1 MIKLKLSLTLFL
13 GITLLIL
20 ILPTFLYSQKVNNIT
35 SSRKIYGI
43 IQDSVGSGVLGAVVS
58 LYSTNDTIKTLTDND
73 GIFNFS
79 NIRSSVFT
87 LKVEALGFVP
97 KVFNGKYNENQTE
110 ITLTPIILNTSFQ
123 ILETVIVNGT
133 PTIIYKTDTIEYR
146 AKDYVIRAGDK
157 IDELLKKMEGVN
169 VEKDGTVV
177 INGQK
182 VEKSK
187 LNGREIY
194 GGSVATTV
202 QNLPAEIV
210 DKIQF
215 IDDYGTLASRT
226 GNKDG
231 AAQKTLNIT
240 TKIEKSIGNILGFNL
255 AAGTQEQVEGGSNYS
270 RINKNET
277 LTANLRGLNALA
289 GIAGSNY
296 KNGQLNSAKF
306 ELPNELISGGNN
318 FSIIPRI
325 GLNTQFG
332 SKVNFNFN
340 YSLNA
345 FKKNNF
351 LNSNGQTISNLGIS
365 DNLSSRNFD
374 LNQIENTSYFNLEYN
389 IDSLN
394 FLAIYPQINTVS
406 FNNKGLNSNSLSG
419 LINQNQNFGNA
430 IDNKSINFKT
440 TAIYQRLWANKK
452 SKNLTTELFVNFN
465 NFNNDLNQNL
475 KIDYFDN
482 NMMVGDSISNVSIL
496 DNYQL
501 KHYRTK
507 ISFNQPFLKSS
518 YLVLTQTLN
527 FKNFNNT
534 KNTLGSNTNT
544 LERIDSLSNL
554 LNYNFYQSTSGLT
567 YNFNQFND
575 KLNGYLGVNL
585 FYSKFYPSNSNQS
598 LNFTKPILNLL
609 PNLKLNYSFSQTQQ
623 ASLNFFSGITE
634 PTLQQLQPIGD
645 LTTPQNV
652 VLGNPS
658 LSFGKSSYTNFTYSN
673 YIISNKINMSFNI
686 NSVINQNAVGTNI
699 LQVQDN
705 FGSLRN
711 QIIYTNVKDNA
722 NNIFNFNIAKQF
734 NDRKYSL
741 EFKSRLNQ
749 NKLIQLSNGL
759 ENRSNTL
766 NLSQNLIGKINL
778 NDKLEI
784 NPSLSID
791 NSFTSYS
798 LLEGQ
803 TIKQQILS
811 LNLNSVYYY
820 KTNQSISYSLSQGFV
835 SGVDNNQNNKPLI
848 LNAMYKRKFKK
859 GNGEL
864 SFSVYDAFK
873 QNNFIVRNFSS
884 EGFKEV
890 LTNTNSRYFMIGFVY
905 NLQKWNSVKSKTGEP
920 IKRRGDGSFLN

>member
-1 MIKLKLSLTLFL
+1 MIVHKSLFIIFICIAFSKFSFGQSVIKSLDKPLKTKSIYGIVQDSLNESIVNASLTL
-13 GITLLIL
+13 
-20 ILPTFLYSQKVNNIT
+20 
-35 SSRKIYGI
+35 
-43 IQDSVGSGVLGAVVS
+43 
-58 LYSTNDTIKTLTDND
+58 YSTKDTIKTITDSD
-73 GIFNFS
+73 GIFNFK
-79 NIRSSVFT
+79 NVKSSVFT
-87 LKVEALGFVP
+87 IKVEALGFVT
-97 KVFNGKYNENQTE
+97 KVFNGKYNESQTE

-123 ILETVIVNGT
+123 ILQTVIVNGT

-157 IDELLKKMEGVN
+157 IDELLKKMEGVD
-169 VEKDGTVV
+169 VDKDGMVV
-177 INGQK
+177 INGQEVK
-182 VEKSK
+182 KSK

-194 GGSVATTV
+194 GSSVATTV
-202 QNLPAEIV
+202 KNLPAEIV

-231 AAQKTLNIT
+231 ASQKTLNIT
-240 TKIEKSIGNILGFNL
+240 TKIEKSIGNVLGFNL
-255 AAGTQEQVEGGSNYS
+255 AAGIQEQVEGGSNYS

-277 LTANLRGLNALA
+277 LTVNVRGLNSPA

-306 ELPNELISGGNN
+306 ELPSELISGGNN
-318 FSIIPRI
+318 FSIVPRV

-332 SKVNFNFN
+332 SKISFNFS
-340 YSLNA
+340 YALNA
-345 FKKNNF
+345 FRKNNF
-351 LNSNGQTISNLGIS
+351 LNTNGQTISNLGIIE
-365 DNLSSRNFD
+365 DLSNIDIRLD
-374 LNQIENTSYFNLEYN
+374 QIENVSDFILEYN

-394 FLAIYPQINTVS
+394 LLSIYPQINTVS
-406 FNNKGLNSNSLSG
+406 FSKNGLNNNSLSG
-419 LINQNQNFGNA
+419 LINQNQNFSNA
-430 IDNKSINFKT
+430 TDNKSVNFKT
-440 TAIYQRLWANKK
+440 TLAYQHLWAKNK
-452 SKNLTTELFVNFN
+452 SKNLATELFVNYN
-465 NFNNDLNQNL
+465 NFNNNLNQGLTINYL
-475 KIDYFDN
+475 EN
-482 NMMVGDSISNVSIL
+482 NIVIGDSITNVNIL
-496 DNYQL
+496 NGYQL

-507 ISFNQPFLKSS
+507 VSFNQPLLKSR
-518 YLVLTQTLN
+518 YLTLSQSLN
-527 FKNFNNT
+527 FKNFGNT
-534 KNTLGSNTNT
+534 KNTLRGGNANDLS
-544 LERIDSLSNL
+544 RIDSLSNI
-554 LNYNFYQSTSGLT
+554 LNYDFYQSISGLT
-567 YNFNQFND
+567 YNFKQYNNR
-575 KLNGYLGVNL
+575 LNGYFGVNF
-585 FYSKFYPSNSNQS
+585 FYSKFYNNNSNQS
-598 LNFTKPILNLL
+598 LNFTKPKLNLL
-609 PNLKLNYSFSQTQQ
+609 PTLKFNYSLSQTQQ
-623 ASLNFFSGITE
+623 ASLSFFGSITE

-645 LTTPQNV
+645 ISTPQSI

-658 LSFGKSSYTNFTYSN
+658 LSFGKSLYTYFTYNN
-673 YIISNKINMSFNI
+673 YLMYSKINMSFNI
-686 NSVINQNAVGTNI
+686 NSIINQNAIGTNI

-711 QIIYTNVKDNA
+711 QIIYTNVKDNTY
-722 NNIFNFNIAKQF
+722 NVLNFNIAKQF

-766 NLSQNLIGKINL
+766 NLSQNLIGKINP

-811 LNLNSVYYY
+811 LNLDGIYYY

-835 SGVDNNQNNKPLI
+835 SGIDNNQNNKPLI
-848 LNAMYKRKFKK
+848 INAMYKHKFKK

-864 SFSVYDAFK
+864 SFSVYDALK
-873 QNNFIVRNFSS
+873 QNNFVVRNFSA
-884 EGFKEV
+884 EGFKEI

-920 IKRRGDGSFLN
+920 IKRKGDGSFLN

>member
-1 MIKLKLSLTLFL
+1 MIKSRSTLLL
-13 GITLLIL
+13 GITFIIL
-20 ILPTFLYSQKVNNIT
+20 TLPKFLFSQNVSNT
-35 SSRKIYGI
+35 SSKKNIYGI
-43 IQDSVGSGVLGAVVS
+43 VQDSVGSGVLGAVVS
-58 LYSTNDTIKTLTDND
+58 LYSKNDTLKTITDNE
-73 GIFNFS
+73 GIFNFT
-79 NIRSSVFT
+79 NVKSSVFT
-87 LKVEALGFVP
+87 IKVEALGFVP

-146 AKDYVIRAGDK
+146 AKDYVVRAGDK

-226 GNKDG
+226 GNKEG

-277 LTANLRGLNALA
+277 LTVNLRGLNSLA

-351 LNSNGQTISNLGIS
+351 LNSNGQTISNLGII
-365 DNLSSRNFD
+365 DDLSSRNFD

-394 FLAIYPQINTVS
+394 FLSIYPQINTVS

-419 LINQNQNFGNA
+419 LINQNQNFGNVT
-430 IDNKSINFKT
+430 DNKSINFKT
-440 TAIYQRLWANKK
+440 TAIYQHLWANKK

-475 KIDYFDN
+475 KIDYLDN
-482 NMMVGDSISNVSIL
+482 NMVVGDSISNVSII

-501 KHYRTK
+501 KHYRPK
-507 ISFNQPFLKSS
+507 VSFNLPLLGSR

-527 FKNFNNT
+527 FKNFNNS

-544 LERIDSLSNL
+544 LTRIDSLSNL
-554 LNYNFYQSTSGLT
+554 FNYNFYQSTSGLT
-567 YNFNQFND
+567 YNFNKYNN

-585 FYSKFYPSNSNQS
+585 FYSKFYSSNSNQS
-598 LNFTKPILNLL
+598 LNFTEPKLNLL
-609 PNLKLNYSFSQTQQ
+609 PTLRLNYSFTQTQQ
-623 ASLNFFSGITE
+623 ASLYHFSTITE
-634 PTLQQLQPIGD
+634 PSLQQLQPIGD
-645 LTTPQNV
+645 ISTPQNI

-658 LSFGKSSYTNFTYSN
+658 LSFGKSLYSYFTYSN
-673 YIISNKINMSFNI
+673 YLMYSKINMSLNI

-722 NNIFNFNIAKQF
+722 NNNFNFNIAKQF
-734 NDRKYSL
+734 NNRKYSL

-749 NKLIQLSNGL
+749 NKLIQLSNEL
-759 ENRSNTL
+759 ENKSNTL
-766 NLSQNLIGKINL
+766 NLSQNLIGKINP

-798 LLEGQ
+798 LLEGR

-811 LNLNSVYYY
+811 LNLNTVYYY
-820 KTNQSISYSLSQGFV
+820 KTNQSFSSSISQGFV
-835 SGVDNNQNNKPLI
+835 SGIENNQNKKPLI
-848 LNAMYKRKFKK
+848 LNAMYKHKFKK

-873 QNNFIVRNFSS
+873 QNNFIVRNFSA
-884 EGFKEV
+884 EGFKEI
-890 LTNTNSRYFMIGFVY
+890 LTNTNSRYFMVGFVY
-905 NLQKWNSVKSKTGEP
+905 NLQKWNSAKNKTGES
-920 IKRRGDGSFLN
+920 IKRKGDGSFLN